1 MEKSGTTKM
10 YLGLAALLAVAEI
23 LLLATANG
31 KLPISGLIL
40 FALFFALALSAQ
52 KSEKFKGLSFTLQI
66 FAFVSFV
73 MYFPEVFTDW
83 GFDTNKLIVPS
94 IQVIM
99 FGMGTKLNLRD
110 FVKELS
116 KPIVVIAG
124 TVMVFVFMP
133 LAALLIIKI
142 WDFPPEVAAG
152 IILVGACPGGVA
164 SNVMTYLAKGN
175 LALSV
180 TLTTFATLLSPL
192 VTPLLMMWFAGE
204 LIEVNAV
211 SMMIS
216 IVNMILIPILAGIIV
231 NKILYGNLEWVKK
244 DLNMVL
250 LAILTFVAGLIL
262 IFIPFPAVLKSS
274 QTGLILIAWAV
285 SVVSVTMIIVRRS
298 GGPED
303 WMDLVLPKLSLSAIM
318 LYIIVVA
325 AHNQQTLLTIGPT
338 LFVAVILHNTIG
350 FVMGY
355 GASKALRFSDEDVR
369 AITIEVGL
377 KNSGLAVGLAY
388 DVLKSTAAALAP
400 LIFGTW
406 MNIAASSL
414 ASFWN
419 QKIPR
424 IKDSVIAEG
433 QKLKN
438 VNIPIQPKKS

>member
-1 MEKSGTTKM
+1 MKNSGASKM
-10 YLGLAALLAVAEI
+10 YLALAALLAIAEI
-23 LLLATANG
+23 LLLATRNG
-31 KLPISGLIL
+31 KLPVSGLVL
-40 FALFFALALSAQ
+40 FSFFFALALSAQ

-66 FAFVSFV
+66 FAFVSFTL
-73 MYFPEVFTDW
+73 YFPEMFTDW

-110 FVKELS
+110 FVKEFS
-116 KPIVVIAG
+116 KPMVVIAG

-133 LAALLIIKI
+133 LAALLIINI
-142 WDFPPEVAAG
+142 WHFPPEVAAG

-192 VTPLLMMWFAGE
+192 VTPLLMMWFAGK

-211 SMMIS
+211 NMMIS
-216 IVNMILIPILAGIIV
+216 IINMILIPIFAGIIA
-231 NKILYGNLEWVKK
+231 NKILYGKLEWVKK
-244 DLNMVL
+244 DLNMIM
-250 LAILTFVAGLIL
+250 LALATFIAGMVI
-262 IFIPFPAVLKSS
+262 IFIPFPDVLKSS
-274 QTGLILIAWAV
+274 QTGLILVAWAV
-285 SVVSVTMIIVRRS
+285 TIVSVTMIVMRRTN
-298 GGPED
+298 GPED
-303 WMDLVLPKLSLSAIM
+303 WMDIVLPKLSLGAIM
-318 LYIIVVA
+318 LYIIIVA
-325 AHNQQTLLTIGPT
+325 AHNQQTLLTIGPA
-338 LFVAVILHNTIG
+338 LFIAVILHNTLG
-350 FVMGY
+350 LALGY

-377 KNSGLAVGLAY
+377 KNGGLAVGLAY

-414 ASFWN
+414 ASFWSH
-419 QKIPR
+419 ITPR
-424 IKDSVIAEG
+424 VKKHEG
-433 QKLKN
+433 
-438 VNIPIQPKKS
+438 IQAGA